1 MSAVYGTV
9 PNPIWA
15 WDTGKISDNAF
26 FSGNCGFPFE
36 FRSAHLANSTEYI
49 FLKLGLSS
57 ISYSV
62 VWIDINYL
70 LLCNSKLSTSEE
82 HVFIISHIF
91 WLSTIWERLSWVI
104 LARFLLR
111 LLSSG
116 SRVISRLKWSWTVT
130 SKITHLVVDRLP
142 SSLVIGQI
150 SPWHMGPSI
159 ALLSGLISWHLASH
173 RNSDSRWK
181 EKWPGKWNS
190 TQKTCI

>member
-111 LLSSG
+111 LQSNCQVGLESYPG
-116 SRVISRLKWSWTVT
+116 SNGAGQ
-130 SKITHLVVDRLP
+130 
-142 SSLVIGQI
+142 SLLRSLI
-150 SPWHMGPSI
+150 W
-159 ALLSGLISWHLASH
+159 LLTDFHPHWLLA
-173 RNSDSRWK
+173 RYLLDTWV
-181 EKWPGKWNS
+181 PP
-190 TQKTCI
+190 